1 MESDNNTSKN
11 SEYIFLGKNV
21 HGIVHNLKNEITP
34 IYGVLD
40 LLKDSSDFDDYTLSM
55 LNIAF
60 SSITRVN
67 NLIDSILNVFK
78 IDNKSFNLN
87 NNIKEIIRI
96 FDFNLKFK
104 NYIKLNFIEKGSEII
119 LDSLPDGFFEI
130 LMSLIENAFESIN
143 FDNKVIGE
151 INIIIDGE
159 EKSLILKDNGSG
171 INWCIGCDKENRS
184 FNSCDEFYV
193 GRTTKKDGNG
203 VGMNYFQSFINKM
216 NWKTII
222 TSDKT
227 GTEIKINF

>member
-1 MESDNNTSKN
+1 MDLDNNINKN
-11 SEYIFLGKNV
+11 SEYIFLGKNI
-21 HGIVHNLKNEITP
+21 HGVIHNLKNEITP

-40 LLKDSSDFDDYTLSM
+40 LLKNSSDLDDYTLSM

-67 NLIDSILNVFK
+67 HLIDGILNVFK
-78 IDNKSFNLN
+78 INNKSFNLN
-87 NNIKEIIRI
+87 NNIKEIIKI

-104 NYIKLNFIEKGSEII
+104 NYIKLDFIEKGSEII
-119 LDSLPDGFFEI
+119 LDSLPDGFFQI

-143 FDNKVIGE
+143 LDDNAEGI

-159 EKSLILKDNGSG
+159 ERSFTLEDNGSG
-171 INWCIGCDKENRS
+171 ISWCIGCNKESCN
-184 FNSCDEFYV
+184 FNSCREFYI
-193 GRTTKKDGNG
+193 GRTTKENGNG
-203 VGMNYFQSFINKM
+203 VVNKM